1 MIEFL
6 VGIGI
11 AAVLGLILWALRAR
25 PRRSNIYVEK
35 KSEADFYRGKRKPDD
50 GFAQAQ
56 KSRIYFRDGGKCQMT
71 GRKVWLGEP
80 DKDEETTDAALKLA
94 SKLTGIDSIKR
105 EEGEIDHIIPR
116 EFGGPSTLWNGHLVA
131 RSYNRG
137 KSSKWSIQA
146 ERLCRKNKW
155 TVYLEPSE
163 LKEFQQRRNK
173 R

>member
-1 MIEFL
+1 MTNAI
-6 VGIGI
+6 IGI
-11 AAVLGLILWALRAR
+11 AIALALSVLIWFLRAR
-25 PRRSNIYVEK
+25 APKSIYVK
-35 KSEADFYRGKRKPDD
+35 RKDDADFYRGKRKPDD
-50 GFAQAQ
+50 GFTQAQ

-137 KSSKWSIQA
+137 KSSKWSMQA

-173 R
+173 Q

>member
-1 MIEFL
+1 MTNAI
-6 VGIGI
+6 IGI
-11 AAVLGLILWALRAR
+11 TIALALGVLIWILRAR
-25 PRRSNIYVEK
+25 VPKSIYVK
-35 KSEADFYRGKRKPDD
+35 RKDEADFYRGKRKPDD
-50 GFAQAQ
+50 GFTQAQ

-80 DKDEETTDAALKLA
+80 DEDEETTDAALKLA

-173 R
+173 Q

>member
-1 MIEFL
+1 MIEAI
-6 VGIGI
+6 IGI
-11 AAVLGLILWALRAR
+11 AIALALGVLIWFLRAR
-25 PRRSNIYVEK
+25 APKSIYVK
-35 KSEADFYRGKRKPDD
+35 RKDEADFYRGKRKPDD
-50 GFAQAQ
+50 GFTQAQ

-137 KSSKWSIQA
+137 KSSKWSMQA

-173 R
+173 Q